1 MRRNC
6 VTLTS
11 FSTIWKSSLPGWWG
25 MVIGSL
31 LLLIAGPPLG
41 YGLIRGFVGTH
52 ETSTSILT
60 QNDFPRN
67 DCAVVKVK
75 LSASYA
81 ISDIECGDARTVV
94 GDDVAG
100 ILTLFSILSHSCFKR
115 QACPAWLFAAE
126 KAVPQAG
133 RPDQRTSLGYCRR
146 YRPRP
151 D

>member
-1 MRRNC
+1 MDMIAQSRLPRRVKTMTWPAVSRYAHTAEGLRRNC

-60 QNDFPRN
+60 QDDFPRN

-94 GDDVAG
+94 
-100 ILTLFSILSHSCFKR
+100 
-115 QACPAWLFAAE
+115 
-126 KAVPQAG
+126 
-133 RPDQRTSLGYCRR
+133 
-146 YRPRP
+146 
-151 D
+151 